1 VREWILHK
9 RGSEVLTEK
18 VENIGK
24 IKQSKKNTA
33 DQNLGFLP
41 PLPTERMEF
50 TMANKHNT
58 TPEPRKGQGLRHV
71 SEFIDELLG
80 EILG

>member
-24 IKQSKKNTA
+24 IDNNATA
-33 DQNLGFLP
+33 NLVGLP
-41 PLPTERMEF
+41 PLTSGK
-50 TMANKHNT
+50 A
-58 TPEPRKGQGLRHV
+58 
-71 SEFIDELLG
+71 DA
-80 EILG
+80 